1 MLLMKKQIK
10 VGLCFDFDDT
20 LCEDSTTAFLEGI
33 GFKGKEFWQSIQKE
47 IEGGYDPVLAYMNRF
62 ILLAR
67 QNKYKIA
74 FSREKM
80 EQFGKSISFYPGVIT
95 FFKKLKAYAGTLPNP
110 LSLHFF
116 LISSGLEE
124 IIQASSAASSFDGI
138 FSSAFAWDPKKNI
151 PLLPKRAV
159 SFTDKTRFLFA
170 ISKGLSASAYFKN
183 PMQVNYRLASQE
195 YDIPFSRIIYVG
207 DGFSDIPCFA
217 LLKKF
222 GGFGIG
228 VHKPH
233 KPETALKLISD
244 ERVQYTASTDY
255 RENGSITLLIR
266 DYLRKISLALKE

>member
-1 MLLMKKQIK
+1 MRFMKKQIK

-20 LCEDSTTAFLEGI
+20 LCEDSTTAFLESIGI
-33 GFKGKEFWQSIQKE
+33 IGKEFWQEIQKE
-47 IEGGYDPVLAYMNRF
+47 IEGGTDPILAYMNRL

-67 QNKYKIA
+67 KKKHET
-74 FSREKM
+74 SLRRKKM
-80 EQFGKSISFYPGVIT
+80 EQFGKSISFYPGVLT
-95 FFKKLKAYAGTLPNP
+95 FFKKLKTYANSLPNP
-110 LSLHFF
+110 LSLQFF

-138 FSSAFAWDPKKNI
+138 FSSAFSWDPKRNV

-183 PMQVNYRLASQE
+183 PMQVNFRLSSPE
-195 YDIPFSRIIYVG
+195 YDIPFSRIIYIG

-233 KPETALKLISD
+233 KPETALKLVSD

-255 RENGSITLLIR
+255 REKGAITLLIR
-266 DYLRKISLALKE
+266 DYLRKISGTVKK

>member
-1 MLLMKKQIK
+1 MKKQIK

-20 LCEDSTTAFLEGI
+20 LCDDSTTAFLEGL
-33 GFKGKEFWQSIQKE
+33 GFTGKKFWEDIQTE
-47 IEGGYDPVLAYMNRF
+47 IEKGYDPILAYMNRL
-62 ILLAR
+62 ILLSR
-67 QNKYKIA
+67 QKKFKTA
-74 FSREKM
+74 LTREKM
-80 EQFGKSISFYPGVIT
+80 NSFGKRICFYPGVLS
-95 FFKKLKAYAGTLPNP
+95 FFKKLKTYVHSLPNP

-116 LISSGLEE
+116 LISSGLDE
-124 IIQASSAASSFDGI
+124 ILSSSRIASSFEGI
-138 FSSAFAWDPKKNI
+138 FSSAFDWNPKTNT

-170 ISKGLSASAYFKN
+170 ISKGLSAQDYFRN
-183 PMQVNYRLASQE
+183 PMQVNFRLSSHD

-233 KPETALKLISD
+233 KPETALKLVSD

-255 RENGSITLLIR
+255 REKGAITLLIR
-266 DYLRKISLALKE
+266 DYLRKISERDKP